1 MRQHEAPKQFNR
13 HHMKEIMHN
22 LLLFGGFAAAGY
34 VLAIYTWPAV
44 RTFFA
49 GAEQEIAWLK
59 SRLAELEDKVRDMF
73 GRRG

>member
-1 MRQHEAPKQFNR
+1 MDD
-13 HHMKEIMHN
+13 

-34 VLAIYTWPAV
+34 ALAIYTWPTV

-59 SRLAELEDKVRDMF
+59 SRVADIENKLRDSL
-73 GRRG
+73 GPRG

>member
-1 MRQHEAPKQFNR
+1 
-13 HHMKEIMHN
+13 MHD
-22 LLLFGGFAAAGY
+22 LLILGAFTAAGY

-59 SRLAELEDKVRDMF
+59 SRLGELEDKVRGAF
-73 GRRG
+73 GDRS

>member
-1 MRQHEAPKQFNR
+1 MDD
-13 HHMKEIMHN
+13 
-22 LLLFGGFAAAGY
+22 LLLFGGFVAAGY

-49 GAEQEIAWLK
+49 GAEQEIAWMK
-59 SRLAELEDKVRDMF
+59 PRLRELENQVRDAL